1 MWKTIFSI
9 DFVISGK
16 VRIFIYKQYIM
27 SYHNTTVVRD
37 PELKQFQKDAK
48 KQEDVVMKM
57 FQTYEPQQTKFS
69 KWDLTDLYP
78 TFILPTSVG
87 RCLTDLT
94 KEGKL
99 IRLEEKQTS
108 KYGRPE
114 YLYKLNK

>member
-1 MWKTIFSI
+1 
-9 DFVISGK
+9 
-16 VRIFIYKQYIM
+16 M

-48 KQEDVVMKM
+48 KQEEVVMKM
-57 FQTYEPQQTKFS
+57 FQTYEPQQIKFS
-69 KWDLTDLYP
+69 KWDMVELYP
-78 TFILPTSVG
+78 CFILPTSVG
-87 RCLTDLT
+87 RCLTDLH

-99 IRLEEKQTS
+99 IRLEEKQIS